1 MEFLYIDT
9 TATNLRIDE
18 EKWENIS
25 QNTHRTMTGALA
37 IVGEWLE
44 SWGFRLTDPEND
56 IVPLDPKRGVRAS
69 VGADLA
75 RIGDVYVPGTRIVFE
90 DGTGRNEK
98 ILEVDKYGALVPADV
113 D

>member
-1 MEFLYIDT
+1 MKFLYINT
-9 TATNLRIDE
+9 NETNLRIDE

-56 IVPLDPKRGVRAS
+56 IVPLDPQRGVRES
-69 VGADLA
+69 VDKDLT

-90 DGTGRNEK
+90 DGTGRSEK
-98 ILEVDKYGALVPADV
+98 ILEANEDGALVLV
-113 D
+113 DF